1 MDMKAESIQRKQL
14 MDLKKEKN
22 CSVSTNNSEKNLR
35 QHSAR
40 KSTNPHKLIQYQ
52 ECSTDTGKTSNVS
65 SPKRGKERRN
75 TNLEHSDSS
84 NNLGSDES
92 KDKIVLNSKNEER
105 SAKFNTDNCEDGGI
119 ENVLKTIQED
129 LSYVS
134 TNQDHSSREDLEDE
148 TIFNI
153 NEEIPL
159 QEEEEPPDWEE
170 RELSGEDEED
180 LEENKETN
188 VHQLLPKDCVLISSD
203 EEGFED
209 DPPAV
214 SCPSTKSVLI
224 NDKSSKLSPV
234 CIADRKNSSA
244 DPSEIDKISEEEED
258 QLFEEHLRLE
268 SSSESQEGLD
278 HEELD
283 RDNEVFDKHEIP
295 AGLFTSEMD
304 SEKDLSHV
312 EVSQRLGSNTGK
324 RPLEPEHEHKSKKQK
339 LSDSKS
345 KKKDLQADDSSLEK
359 KPQPD
364 NVMEIGLKSAE
375 TGIKEKVSLSSNR
388 PKNNVEDVEHHN
400 SSIEDTEDCSTFN
413 KQNDMNSDDRK
424 TEEKTDINLSTK
436 ICSEEIKVPTSDE
449 TAVDKQKNDMN
460 FVEKVKDIPVVLSGD
475 DKDLEVPKE
484 NGENGESSTNNKL
497 VKPEIILTKSM
508 LEQLVSEKIL
518 ECLTEGSKSEIARLK
533 QKCLSLEKSVERWK
547 KRAQKLQKHMAE
559 MLAERSK
566 FAAMRKGKVATR
578 SVGLYVR
585 MPSGGI
591 ASPCDQIKQSGLMQ
605 SVSTKHVTT
614 SSNKIS
620 EPSTTGKAPLTTQ
633 NSVSKGGKT
642 DVGASTLPPVPI
654 QLIANAASSQTTT
667 GTAPRSVHM
676 SANAPSIVKV
686 IDLTREEEEIS
697 KSAVSGLKVSASST
711 VSIVKPSVQS
721 STSIVHSLPSGGV
734 VTMPIVRNTV
744 PSLVQVIPS
753 GAPLSQSFASSTGT
767 AVRLTRPSSSVLPQ
781 AFPQGTKVTYLVP
794 AASTAI
800 SVPRPEAAPRL
811 TSAVPFTSP
820 SGVIGNARPP
830 LQTFLVRMASPQPG
844 VVPGLLRPVTTST
857 VTLRTA
863 VPSQNGSV
871 QTMVVSSPTVL
882 QKTVPE
888 TVSYVSSPGKTLS
901 TVNPTFTSGTV
912 VISCVSKHPA
922 PLPGMPASDS
932 KDLPPKPALKASRVM
947 NGIVLSWNMT
957 LNASHPTVATY
968 QLYAYQEGTGPPATS
983 TWKKVGD
990 VKALPLPM
998 ACTLTQFVEGHKYHF
1013 AVRAVDVHNRIGPFS
1028 NPAFIFLSKQPSNTT
1043 T

>member
-40 KSTNPHKLIQYQ
+40 KSTNPYKLIQYQ
-52 ECSTDTGKTSNVS
+52 ECSADIGRTSNVS
-65 SPKRGKERRN
+65 SPKLGKELQN
-75 TNLEHSDSS
+75 SNLEHSDSS
-84 NNLGSDES
+84 NKLGSDES
-92 KDKIVLNSKNEER
+92 KDKIVLNSKREER

-119 ENVLKTIQED
+119 ENVLKNIQED

-134 TNQDHSSREDLEDE
+134 TNQDHSSKEDLEDE
-148 TIFNI
+148 TMFNI
-153 NEEIPL
+153 NEEISL

-170 RELSGEDEED
+170 KELSGEDEED
-180 LEENKETN
+180 TEENNETN

-214 SCPSTKSVLI
+214 TCPSTKSVLI
-224 NDKSSKLSPV
+224 NDKSSKLNPV

-244 DPSEIDKISEEEED
+244 DPSEIDKISEEDED

-295 AGLFTSEMD
+295 AGLFTSKID
-304 SEKDLSHV
+304 SEKDLSYM
-312 EVSQRLGSNTGK
+312 EVSQRLGSNSGK

-339 LSDSKS
+339 LSGNKS
-345 KKKDLQADDSSLEK
+345 EEKVLQADDSSLEK
-359 KPQPD
+359 KQPD

-375 TGIKEKVSLSSNR
+375 ASIQEKVSLSSNR

-400 SSIEDTEDCSTFN
+400 SSTEDTEDCSSFN
-413 KQNDMNSDDRK
+413 KQSDINSDDRT
-424 TEEKTDINLSTK
+424 TEEKTNINLSTK

-449 TAVDKQKNDMN
+449 IAVDKQKNDMN

-591 ASPCDQIKQSGLMQ
+591 ASPCDQIKQSGLLQ

-620 EPSTTGKAPLTTQ
+620 VTSTTGKAPLTTQ
-633 NSVSKGGKT
+633 NSVSNRGGKT

-667 GTAPRSVHM
+667 GTAPKSVQM
-676 SANAPSIVKV
+676 SANAPPVVKV

-697 KSAVSGLKVSASST
+697 KSAVSGLKVSTSST

-781 AFPQGTKVTYLVP
+781 ALSQGTKVTYLVP
-794 AASTAI
+794 AGSTAL
-800 SVPRPEAAPRL
+800 SVARPEATPRL

-820 SGVIGNARPP
+820 SGVISNARPP
-830 LQTFLVRMASPQPG
+830 LQTFLVRMATPQSG
-844 VVPGLLRPVTTST
+844 VVPGLLRPVTSST

-871 QTMVVSSPTVL
+871 QTMVVSSPAVL

-888 TVSYVSSPGKTLS
+888 TVSYVSSPGRTLS
-901 TVNPTFTSGTV
+901 TVNPTFSSGTV

-922 PLPGMPASDS
+922 PLPGMPVSDS